1 MRCAICDME
10 LNYDNKCDN
19 CWGIC
24 DVKFFKKAEYVVKF
38 KQDRYQNWVLE
49 SLRIPASSE
58 EELVVSMKRITEI
71 IQERLKEMNQ

>member
-1 MRCAICDME
+1 MIISAIIAGGFAMF
-10 LNYDNKCDN
+10 
-19 CWGIC
+19 
-24 DVKFFKKAEYVVKF
+24 KFLKKAEYVVKF

-49 SLRIPASSE
+49 SLRIPANSE

>member
-1 MRCAICDME
+1 MIISAIIAGGFAMF
-10 LNYDNKCDN
+10 
-19 CWGIC
+19 
-24 DVKFFKKAEYVVKF
+24 KFFKKAEYVVKF

>member
-1 MRCAICDME
+1 MLISAITVGGFVMF
-10 LNYDNKCDN
+10 
-19 CWGIC
+19 
-24 DVKFFKKAEYVVKF
+24 KFFKKTEYVVKF

>member
-1 MRCAICDME
+1 MIISVIIAGGFVMF
-10 LNYDNKCDN
+10 
-19 CWGIC
+19 
-24 DVKFFKKAEYVVKF
+24 KFFKKAEYVVKF

>member
-1 MRCAICDME
+1 MIISVIIAGGFAMF
-10 LNYDNKCDN
+10 
-19 CWGIC
+19 
-24 DVKFFKKAEYVVKF
+24 KFFNKAEYVVKF

-49 SLRIPASSE
+49 SLRIPANSE

>member
-1 MRCAICDME
+1 MLISVITVGECVMF
-10 LNYDNKCDN
+10 
-19 CWGIC
+19 
-24 DVKFFKKAEYVVKF
+24 KFFKKAEYVVKF

-58 EELVVSMKRITEI
+58 EELVVSIKRITEI

>member
-1 MRCAICDME
+1 MIISVIIAGGLAMF
-10 LNYDNKCDN
+10 
-19 CWGIC
+19 
-24 DVKFFKKAEYVVKF
+24 KFFNKTEYVVKF

-49 SLRIPASSE
+49 SLRIPANSE

>member
-1 MRCAICDME
+1 MIISVIIAGGFAMF
-10 LNYDNKCDN
+10 
-19 CWGIC
+19 
-24 DVKFFKKAEYVVKF
+24 KFFNKTEYVVKF

-49 SLRIPASSE
+49 SLRIPANSE

>member
-1 MRCAICDME
+1 MIISAIIAGGFAMF
-10 LNYDNKCDN
+10 
-19 CWGIC
+19 
-24 DVKFFKKAEYVVKF
+24 KFLKKAEYVVKF

>member
-1 MRCAICDME
+1 MIISVIIAGEFVMF
-10 LNYDNKCDN
+10 
-19 CWGIC
+19 
-24 DVKFFKKAEYVVKF
+24 KFFKKAEYVVKF